1 MVRKLT
7 IRTTGRGRGFGGW
20 DVTLGHCTTIMSPL
34 SGMAIIHQ
42 VNIVKK
48 SQETEKSGTS
58 ILTFDS

>member
-20 DVTLGHCTTIMSPL
+20 DVTLGHCTTIMSSL
-34 SGMAIIHQ
+34 SGLAIIHQ

-48 SQETEKSGTS
+48 IQET
-58 ILTFDS
+58 